1 MELELILSGFATA
14 LQPQNLMF
22 IMIGLLFG
30 VFVGSLSGMTATM
43 GVAVMAP
50 FSYYLEA
57 DTAMLLMSGVFC
69 GAIFGGSISAVL
81 LGIPG
86 TPASVPTAWEGFP
99 MAKRGQAG
107 QALHLC
113 TAASVCGGIVSSVA
127 LLLFAPALAA
137 FALKFGAPETMMLA
151 IFGMTVV
158 SSLTAGNMLK
168 GAIIAFLSLL
178 LACIGQD
185 PINGYARFTF
195 GNYNLIGGLSLVPV
209 LIGVFSL
216 PEVFNLVE
224 EIVRSRGHEHKQERI
239 KVGSM
244 RVPLKEMLS
253 HAVTII
259 KSSIIGVV
267 IGIIPAASADVAA
280 FLAYNESK
288 RSSTHPENYTKG
300 EVDGLMASESANN
313 AVTGASLIPLLTL
326 SIPGSAPAAL
336 CLGVLYVN
344 GLRPGTTL
352 FTNNAKTVY
361 ALMAGFLLVNI
372 LMYVVGL
379 AYCKVAGNV
388 VRVPR
393 EILVPIILV
402 LCVVGSFACNH
413 NWFDVW
419 IMFVVGTVSYLLS
432 KCGFPLSP
440 IALGLIL
447 GPIFEPKLAQTNVM
461 FKGNFLLL
469 FTRPICVVFMLLIAI
484 SLAWPLISAQIKK
497 LRTRKA
503 P

>member
-1 MELELILSGFATA
+1 MEFELILSGFSAT
-14 LQPQNLMF
+14 LQPQNLLF

-30 VFVGSLSGMTATM
+30 VFIGSLPGMTATM
-43 GVAVMAP
+43 GVAVMVP
-50 FSYYLEA
+50 FSYYLPP

-99 MAKRGQAG
+99 LAKRGEAG
-107 QALHLC
+107 RALHYC
-113 TAASVCGGIVSSVA
+113 TAGSVA
-127 LLLFAPALAA
+127 LLLFAPILAE

-168 GAIIAFLSLL
+168 GGIIAFLSLL

-185 PINGYARFTF
+185 PINGYSRFTF
-195 GNYNLIGGLSLVPV
+195 GNPQLIGGLSLVPV

-216 PEVFNLVE
+216 PDVFNLVE
-224 EIVRSRGHEHKQERI
+224 EIVRTRDQAHETRRI

-244 RVPLKEMLS
+244 KISFKEMLS
-253 HAVTII
+253 HAVTMV
-259 KSSIIGVV
+259 KSAVIGVV

-288 RSSTHPENYTKG
+288 RASKHPETFMNG
-300 EVDGLMASESANN
+300 EADGLLASETANN

-336 CLGVLYVN
+336 YLGVLYVN

-352 FTNNAKTVY
+352 FEKNAATVY
-361 ALMAGFLLVNI
+361 TLMAGFLVVNI
-372 LMYVVGL
+372 LMYLVGL
-379 AYCKVAGNV
+379 AYCKIAGNV

-419 IMFVVGTVSYLLS
+419 VMFLIGAVSYFLS
-432 KCGFPLSP
+432 KRGFPLSP

-447 GPIFEPKLAQTNVM
+447 GPIFEPRLAQTRTM

-469 FTRPICVVFMLLIAI
+469 FTRPICVVFMVLIVV
-484 SLAWPLISAQIKK
+484 SLTWPFIRAGLKK
-497 LRTRKA
+497 LKKS
-503 P
+503 PD

>member
-1 MELELILSGFATA
+1 
-14 LQPQNLMF
+14 
-22 IMIGLLFG
+22 
-30 VFVGSLSGMTATM
+30 
-43 GVAVMAP
+43 MARRG
-50 FSYYLEA
+50 EA
-57 DTAMLLMSGVFC
+57 G
-69 GAIFGGSISAVL
+69 
-81 LGIPG
+81 
-86 TPASVPTAWEGFP
+86 
-99 MAKRGQAG
+99 R
-107 QALHLC
+107 ALHYC
-113 TAASVCGGIVSSVA
+113 TAASVFGGVVSSIA
-127 LLLFAPALAA
+127 LLLFAPVLAE

-158 SSLTAGNMLK
+158 SSLTAGNILK
-168 GAIIAFLSLL
+168 GGIVAFLSLL

-185 PINGYARFTF
+185 PINGYSRFTF
-195 GNYNLIGGLSLVPV
+195 GNPQLIGGLSLVPV

-224 EIVRSRGHEHKQERI
+224 EIIRTRKESHNIERI

-244 RVPLKEMLS
+244 KISPKEMLT
-253 HAVTII
+253 HAVTIV
-259 KSSIIGVV
+259 KSAVIGVV

-288 RSSTHPENYTKG
+288 RASKHPETFMNG
-300 EVDGLMASESANN
+300 EPDGLMASETANN

-336 CLGVLYVN
+336 YLGVLYVN

-352 FTNNAKTVY
+352 FTNNAATVY
-361 ALMAGFLLVNI
+361 TLMAGFLVVNI
-372 LMYVVGL
+372 LMYIAGL

-393 EILVPIILV
+393 EVLVPIILV

-419 IMFVVGTVSYLLS
+419 IMFIVGTAGYVLG

-447 GPIFEPKLAQTNVM
+447 GPIFEPRLAQTKVM
-461 FKGNFLLL
+461 FKGNFMLL
-469 FTRPICVVFMLLIAI
+469 FTRPICVVFMFFIVI
-484 SLAWPLISAQIKK
+484 SLTWPLISAQIRK
-497 LRTRKA
+497 LREKKTA
-503 P
+503 S

>member
-30 VFVGSLSGMTATM
+30 VFVGSLPGMTATM
-43 GVAVMAP
+43 GVAVMVP

-86 TPASVPTAWEGFP
+86 TPASVPTAREGFP

-209 LIGVFSL
+209 LICVFSL

-288 RSSTHPENYTKG
+288 RSSKHPENYTKG

-336 CLGVLYVN
+336 YLGVLYVN

-484 SLAWPLISAQIKK
+484 SLA
-497 LRTRKA
+497 
-503 P
+503 